1 MKRVLYAWE
10 MGAGLGHVAAF
21 LPIASALREQGCE
34 IVCAVRDTGTAA
46 PLLSTRRI
54 PWLQAPFLSETP
66 VSAPLQS
73 YTDILLRHGFA
84 DADRL
89 LGHVGA
95 WLSIFELFRPQVLV
109 ADHSPAALLA
119 AKIAGLPTMLF
130 GTGFCCPPASAP
142 MLTMR
147 PWEKPDRE
155 ALARS
160 EETARRTMA
169 QVASVLG
176 GPAPNSVGELVSA
189 EETTVLGFPEVDHYP
204 ERARISPQA
213 RYWGVIGDAGVGQR
227 PQWPAAPGRR
237 LFVYV
242 RPAYPHLNAL
252 FTALV
257 ELGQPSIVYCPGLDP
272 ERQAALRQHA
282 HLNVAT
288 APLDLS
294 IVFAEADAAVTNGS
308 FSSSTGFLQA
318 GKPVLVLPTQL
329 EQFLFGWRVE
339 QNQIGLLAASDRPPT
354 DLLTRL
360 YRVANDPAIRQ
371 NVAAFAARY
380 RDFDQQ
386 HVVGNI
392 VQRIGALAG
401 DAR

>member
-21 LPIASALREQGCE
+21 LPIASALREQDCE

-46 PLLSTRRI
+46 PLLATRRI
-54 PWLQAPFLSETP
+54 PWLQAPFLGETP
-66 VSAPLQS
+66 SNAPLQS
-73 YTDILLRHGFA
+73 YSDILLRHGFA

-95 WLSIFELFRPQVLV
+95 WLSIFELYRPQVLV

-142 MLTMR
+142 MLPLR
-147 PWEKPDRE
+147 PWEEPDRE
-155 ALARS
+155 ALLRS
-160 EETARRTMA
+160 EEITRRTMA
-169 QVASVLG
+169 QVAGVLG
-176 GPAPNSVGELVSA
+176 GPAPASVGQLVSVA
-189 EETTVLGFPEVDHYP
+189 ETTVLGFPEVDHYS
-204 ERARISPQA
+204 ERAAISPQV
-213 RYWGVIGDAGVGQR
+213 RYWGVIGDAGVGQK
-227 PQWPAAPGRR
+227 PQWPARPGRR

-257 ELGQPSIVYCPGLDP
+257 ELGQPSIVYCPGLDA
-272 ERQAALRQHA
+272 ERLTGLSRHA
-282 HLNVAT
+282 HIKVAGG
-288 APLDLS
+288 PLDLS
-294 IVFAEADAAVTNGS
+294 VVFAEADAAVTNGS

-329 EQFLFGWRVE
+329 EQFLFGRRVE
-339 QNQIGLLAASDRPPT
+339 QNEIGLVAASEQPPT
-354 DLLTRL
+354 DLVNKL
-360 YRVANDPAIRQ
+360 YRVSNDPVIRR
-371 NVAAFAARY
+371 NVEAFAARY

-386 HVVGNI
+386 HVVSNI
-392 VQRIGALAG
+392 VRRIGTLAG
-401 DAR
+401 DGR

>member
-21 LPIASALREQGCE
+21 LPIASALRAQDCE

-95 WLSIFELFRPQVLV
+95 WLSIFELYRPQVLV
-109 ADHSPAALLA
+109 ADHAPAALLA
-119 AKIAGLPTMLF
+119 ARIASLPTMLF
-130 GTGFCCPPASAP
+130 GTGFCCPPASTP
-142 MLTMR
+142 MLSLR
-147 PWEKPDRE
+147 PWEKPDHE
-155 ALARS
+155 ALVRS

-169 QVASVLG
+169 QVAGVLG
-176 GPAPNSVGELVSA
+176 GPAPNSVGELVAA
-189 EETTVLGFPEVDHYP
+189 EESTVLGFPEVDHYP
-204 ERARISPQA
+204 ERARILPQA
-213 RYWGVIGDAGVGQR
+213 RYWGVIGDAGVGQK
-227 PQWPAAPGRR
+227 PQWPAQPGRR
-237 LFVYV
+237 LFAYV
-242 RPAYPHLNAL
+242 RPAYPHLDAL
-252 FTALV
+252 FSALI
-257 ELGQPSIVYCPGLDP
+257 ELGLPSIVYCPGLDP
-272 ERQAALRQHA
+272 QRQAALRQHA
-282 HLNVAT
+282 HLNVAS

-339 QNQIGLLAASDRPPT
+339 QNEIGLVAASERPPT
-354 DLLTRL
+354 DLLSRL
-360 YRVANDPAIRQ
+360 YRVANDPVIRQ
-371 NVAAFAARY
+371 NAAAFAARY

>member
-21 LPIASALREQGCE
+21 LPIASALRERHCE
-34 IVCAVRDTGTAA
+34 VVCAVRDTATAA
-46 PLLSTRRI
+46 PLLAKKQI
-54 PWLQAPFLSETP
+54 PWLQAPYLSEAP
-66 VSAPLQS
+66 SNSPLQS
-73 YTDILLRHGFA
+73 YTDILLRHGFG

-95 WLSIFELFRPQVLV
+95 WLSIFELYRPQVLV

-119 AKIAGLPTMLF
+119 AKIAGLPTLLF

-142 MLTMR
+142 MLPMR
-147 PWEKPDRE
+147 PWEKPDRD
-155 ALARS
+155 ALSRS
-160 EETARRTMA
+160 EEIARGTMRE
-169 QVASVLG
+169 VAKVVG
-176 GPAPNSVGELVSA
+176 GDAPNSVGELVSA
-189 EETTVLGFPEVDHYP
+189 AETTVLGFPELDHYP
-204 ERARISPQA
+204 ERARVSPQA

-227 PQWPAAPGRR
+227 PQWPALPGRR

-242 RPAYPHLNAL
+242 RPAYPHLDAL

-257 ELGQPSIVYCPGLDP
+257 ELGLPSIVYCPGLDP
-272 ERQAALRQHA
+272 ARSAALSQQP
-282 HLNVAT
+282 HLHVAG

-339 QNQIGLLAASDRPPT
+339 QNEIGLLCPGERPPT

-360 YRVANDPAIRQ
+360 YRVTNDPVIRQ
-371 NVAAFAARY
+371 NVEAFAARY
-380 RDFDQQ
+380 RNFDQP

-401 DAR
+401 DAQ